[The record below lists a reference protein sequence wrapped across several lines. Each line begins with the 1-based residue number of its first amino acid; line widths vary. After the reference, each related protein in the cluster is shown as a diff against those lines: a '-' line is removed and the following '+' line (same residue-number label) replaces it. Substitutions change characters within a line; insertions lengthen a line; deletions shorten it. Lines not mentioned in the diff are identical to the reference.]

1 METGGGRFGVSE
13 TLGALNA
20 ALKKKPGPPASV
32 WFKESSARN
41 LRSRDFLAPQ
51 AALRPLFPGGQ
62 VPKDIIEDVISLKC
76 PGVPPLQSCQQTPL
90 GLTVQL
96 QRPAAFQQV
105 LNSIAEFTKPFQS
118 AGGQSIILN
127 CTPLWSW
134 RSLDMLSLSNLRAIL
149 VTDHLA
155 EVLRIQGLNVH
166 LVPAVPDEGI
176 QKFLHQLRVDWSSE
190 LETTFIPEDVLAL
203 KQVLSQCPYA
213 TVPGLEPGQT
223 RLADDVIFKVHL
235 KNFLAQ
241 QSLEGY
247 DPNLDVCL
255 VTEEKLRVLA
265 QLRQM
270 ALRCAGTGPGGCCR
284 VVHVVSCEGEF
295 QQQQVDL
302 LWRMLDLGAHTALQK
317 HLVCGPVKV
326 ANSPSPVG
334 APQYFQ
340 LRRCQ
345 MYEASVMKYGDLVQD
360 NSWTEIISVLT
371 SAAMRFEML
380 STAHQSQIFL
390 NLEDSSIST
399 KGTKSGAFVMY
410 NCARL
415 ATLFKT
421 YQQAVEQG
429 RMAFA
434 VQLHSSLPRD
444 PEPGSTTAPLQQRD
458 SNHSQHRGGV
468 QVPDP
473 PEHGLQLLLQPRS
486 HTGGATASLVQP
498 DVCSATAD
506 ERSERRDPQGPGYPP
521 PASSQPDLSH
531 AATAQVPNGE
541 QRVCSEAAVRSSRGN
556 PVLEGGGGGGVPH
569 RVSCSLEGLAVLEQ
583 KGFNAL
589 STARAAALLA
599 PGPGLCLP
607 ATDANL
613 AGEPGPSHHQPFG
626 ICLP

>member
-20 ALKKKPGPPASV
+20 ALKKELGPPASV

-51 AALRPLFPGGQ
+51 AALRALFAGGP
-62 VPKDIIEDVISLKC
+62 VPKGIIEDVISLKC

-105 LNSIAEFTKPFQS
+105 LNSIAEFTKPSQAAS
-118 AGGQSIILN
+118 GKSIILN
-127 CTPLWSW
+127 CTPLRSR

-155 EVLRIQGLNVH
+155 EVLRIQGMNVH

-176 QKFLHQLRVDWSSE
+176 QKFLHQLSVDWPSE
-190 LETTFIPEDVLAL
+190 LEAAFIPEDVLAL

-213 TVPGLEPGQT
+213 TVPGLEPRQM

-235 KNFLAQ
+235 KNFLVQ

-265 QLRQM
+265 ELRQI
-270 ALRCAGTGPGGCCR
+270 ALRCAGTGPAGCCR
-284 VVHVVSCEGEF
+284 VVHVVSCKGEF

-302 LWRMLDLGAHTALQK
+302 LWRMLDLGPHTALQK

-360 NSWTEIISVLT
+360 DSWTEIISVLT
-371 SAAMRFEML
+371 SAAIRFEML
-380 STAHQSQIFL
+380 STAHYSQIIL
-390 NLEDSSIST
+390 DLEDSSIST

-429 RMAFA
+429 AYPAF
-434 VQLHSSLPRD
+434 
-444 PEPGSTTAPLQQRD
+444 
-458 SNHSQHRGGV
+458 
-468 QVPDP
+468 
-473 PEHGLQLLLQPRS
+473 
-486 HTGGATASLVQP
+486 
-498 DVCSATAD
+498 
-506 ERSERRDPQGPGYPP
+506 P
-521 PASSQPDLSH
+521 PASELNFSLLREEGEWLLLFNYILPFPETLSQSAQLPFSSKGIRITASTEAVCKFLIHLSMDFSSYY
-531 AATAQVPNGE
+531 N
-541 QRVCSEAAVRSSRGN
+541 RVHI
-556 PVLEGGGGGGVPH
+556 L
-569 RVSCSLEGLAVLEQ
+569 
-583 KGFNAL
+583 
-589 STARAAALLA
+589 
-599 PGPGLCLP
+599 
-607 ATDANL
+607 
-613 AGEPGPSHHQPFG
+613 GEP
-626 ICLP
+626 LPHLFSQMFARLQLMKGVREVIHRALATLHLPPLSQI

>member
-1 METGGGRFGVSE
+1 MATPLFRRHPRWRPRNFQPHPRGLLESVTLLPVGKQEVAHCPLPPNPWREVPVSAAASVPMETGGGRFGVSE

-20 ALKKKPGPPASV
+20 ALKKEPGPPASV

-51 AALRPLFPGGQ
+51 AALRPLFAGGQ
-62 VPKDIIEDVISLKC
+62 VPKDIIEDVISLNC
-76 PGVPPLQSCQQTPL
+76 PGVPPLQSCQQTAL

-105 LNSIAEFTKPFQS
+105 LNSLAEFTKPSQS
-118 AGGQSIILN
+118 ASAQSIILN
-127 CTPLWSW
+127 CTPLRSR

-155 EVLRIQGLNVH
+155 EVLRLQGMNVH

-176 QKFLHQLRVDWSSE
+176 RKFLHQLRVDWPLE

-213 TVPGLEPGQT
+213 TVPGPEPGQT

-265 QLRQM
+265 ELRQM
-270 ALRCAGTGPGGCCR
+270 ALRCA
-284 VVHVVSCEGEF
+284 
-295 QQQQVDL
+295 
-302 LWRMLDLGAHTALQK
+302 K

-326 ANSPSPVG
+326 ANSPPPVG

-360 NSWTEIISVLT
+360 DSWTEIISVLT
-371 SAAMRFEML
+371 SAAIRFEML
-380 STAHQSQIFL
+380 STAHQSQIIL
-390 NLEDSSIST
+390 DLEDSSIST

-429 RMAFA
+429 AYPAF
-434 VQLHSSLPRD
+434 
-444 PEPGSTTAPLQQRD
+444 
-458 SNHSQHRGGV
+458 
-468 QVPDP
+468 
-473 PEHGLQLLLQPRS
+473 
-486 HTGGATASLVQP
+486 
-498 DVCSATAD
+498 
-506 ERSERRDPQGPGYPP
+506 P
-521 PASSQPDLSH
+521 PASELNFSLLREEGEWLLLFNHILPFPETLSQAAQLPLSRKGIRI
-531 AATAQVPNGE
+531 TASTEAVCKFLIHLSMDFSSYYN
-541 QRVCSEAAVRSSRGN
+541 RVHI
-556 PVLEGGGGGGVPH
+556 L
-569 RVSCSLEGLAVLEQ
+569 
-583 KGFNAL
+583 
-589 STARAAALLA
+589 
-599 PGPGLCLP
+599 
-607 ATDANL
+607 
-613 AGEPGPSHHQPFG
+613 GEP
-626 ICLP
+626 LPHLFSQMFARLQLMRGVRDVIHRALATLHLPPLSQI

>member
-20 ALKKKPGPPASV
+20 ALKKEPGPPASV

-51 AALRPLFPGGQ
+51 AALRPLFAGGQ
-62 VPKDIIEDVISLKC
+62 VPKDIIEDVMSLKR
-76 PGVPPLQSCQQTPL
+76 PGLPPLQSCQQTPL

-96 QRPAAFQQV
+96 QRPAAFQQA
-105 LNSIAEFTKPFQS
+105 LNSIAELTKPFQS
-118 AGGQSIILN
+118 TSGQSIILN
-127 CTPLWSW
+127 CTPLWSQ
-134 RSLDMLSLSNLRAIL
+134 RSLAMLSLSHLRAIL

-176 QKFLHQLRVDWSSE
+176 QKFLHQLRVDWPSE

-213 TVPGLEPGQT
+213 IVPGLEPGQT

-235 KNFLAQ
+235 KNFLVQ

-255 VTEEKLRVLA
+255 VTEEKLQVLA
-265 QLRQM
+265 ELRQM

-302 LWRMLDLGAHTALQK
+302 LWRMLDLGAHTALQEELMVKGDLISLKTFLFLRCSLLLSFWSSTTDEKGSVPASEDLDAKK

-360 NSWTEIISVLT
+360 DSWTEIISVLT

-390 NLEDSSIST
+390 DLEDSSIST

-415 ATLFKT
+415 ATLFKS
-421 YQQAVEQG
+421 YEQAVEQG
-429 RMAFA
+429 AYPAF
-434 VQLHSSLPRD
+434 
-444 PEPGSTTAPLQQRD
+444 
-458 SNHSQHRGGV
+458 
-468 QVPDP
+468 
-473 PEHGLQLLLQPRS
+473 
-486 HTGGATASLVQP
+486 
-498 DVCSATAD
+498 
-506 ERSERRDPQGPGYPP
+506 P
-521 PASSQPDLSH
+521 PASELNFSLLREEGEWLLLFNYILPFPETLSQAAQLPLSSKGIRITASTEAEPLPH
-531 AATAQVPNGE
+531 LFSQMFARLQLMRGVRDVIHRALATLHLP
-541 QRVCSEAAVRSSRGN
+541 
-556 PVLEGGGGGGVPH
+556 P
-569 RVSCSLEGLAVLEQ
+569 
-583 KGFNAL
+583 L
-589 STARAAALLA
+589 S
-599 PGPGLCLP
+599 
-607 ATDANL
+607 
-613 AGEPGPSHHQPFG
+613 Q
-626 ICLP
+626 I

>member
-176 QKFLHQLRVDWSSE
+176 QKFLHQLRVDWPSE

-270 ALRCAGTGPGGCCR
+270 ALRCA
-284 VVHVVSCEGEF
+284 
-295 QQQQVDL
+295 
-302 LWRMLDLGAHTALQK
+302 K

-458 SNHSQHRGGV
+458 SNHSQHRGG
-468 QVPDP
+468 
-473 PEHGLQLLLQPRS
+473 
-486 HTGGATASLVQP
+486 ATASLVQP

>member
-176 QKFLHQLRVDWSSE
+176 QKFLHQLRVDWPSE

-302 LWRMLDLGAHTALQK
+302 LWRMLDLGAHTALQEELMVKGDRISLKTFLFLLCSLPLPFWSSTTDEKGSVPASEDLDAKK

-429 RMAFA
+429 AYPAFPPASELNFSLLREEGEWLLLFNYILPFPETLSQAAQLPLSSKGIRITASTEA
-434 VQLHSSLPRD
+434 VCKFLIHLSMDFSSYYNRVHILGVSRD
-444 PEPGSTTAPLQQRD
+444 PPGKQPALPARQQ
-458 SNHSQHRGGV
+458 
-468 QVPDP
+468 
-473 PEHGLQLLLQPRS
+473 QLLLSLSSCRLQCP
-486 HTGGATASLVQP
+486 TGHAPPWEANGTAV
-498 DVCSATAD
+498 
-506 ERSERRDPQGPGYPP
+506 
-521 PASSQPDLSH
+521 H
-531 AATAQVPNGE
+531 
-541 QRVCSEAAVRSSRGN
+541 
-556 PVLEGGGGGGVPH
+556 
-569 RVSCSLEGLAVLEQ
+569 
-583 KGFNAL
+583 
-589 STARAAALLA
+589 
-599 PGPGLCLP
+599 
-607 ATDANL
+607 
-613 AGEPGPSHHQPFG
+613 
-626 ICLP
+626 

>member
-176 QKFLHQLRVDWSSE
+176 QKFLHQMRVDWPSE

-203 KQVLSQCPYA
+203 KQVLSRCPYA
-213 TVPGLEPGQT
+213 TVSGLEPGQM
-223 RLADDVIFKVHL
+223 RLADNVIFKVHL

-265 QLRQM
+265 ELRQM
-270 ALRCAGTGPGGCCR
+270 ALRCA
-284 VVHVVSCEGEF
+284 
-295 QQQQVDL
+295 
-302 LWRMLDLGAHTALQK
+302 K

-360 NSWTEIISVLT
+360 DSWTEIISVLT

-429 RMAFA
+429 AYPAFPPASELNFSLLREEGEWLLLFNYILPFPETLSQAAQLPLSSKGIRITASTEA
-434 VQLHSSLPRD
+434 VCKFLIHLSMDFSSYYNRVHILGEPLPH
-444 PEPGSTTAPLQQRD
+444 LF
-458 SNHSQHRGGV
+458 SQMFAR
-468 QVPDP
+468 
-473 PEHGLQLLLQPRS
+473 LQLLRGVRDVIHRAL
-486 HTGGATASLVQP
+486 ATLHL
-498 DVCSATAD
+498 
-506 ERSERRDPQGPGYPP
+506 PP
-521 PASSQPDLSH
+521 LSQ
-531 AATAQVPNGE
+531 
-541 QRVCSEAAVRSSRGN
+541 
-556 PVLEGGGGGGVPH
+556 
-569 RVSCSLEGLAVLEQ
+569 
-583 KGFNAL
+583 
-589 STARAAALLA
+589 
-599 PGPGLCLP
+599 
-607 ATDANL
+607 
-613 AGEPGPSHHQPFG
+613 
-626 ICLP
+626 I

>member
-20 ALKKKPGPPASV
+20 ALKKELGPPASV

-51 AALRPLFPGGQ
+51 AALRALFAGGP
-62 VPKDIIEDVISLKC
+62 VPKGIIEDVISLKC

-105 LNSIAEFTKPFQS
+105 LNSIAEFTKPSQAAS
-118 AGGQSIILN
+118 GQSIILN
-127 CTPLWSW
+127 CTPLWGR
-134 RSLDMLSLSNLRAIL
+134 RSLDMLSLTNLRAIL

-155 EVLRIQGLNVH
+155 EVLRIQGMNVH

-176 QKFLHQLRVDWSSE
+176 QKFLHQLRVDWPSE
-190 LETTFIPEDVLAL
+190 LETAFIPEDVLAL

-213 TVPGLEPGQT
+213 TVPGLEPQQM
-223 RLADDVIFKVHL
+223 RLADDVIYKVHL

-265 QLRQM
+265 ELRQM
-270 ALRCAGTGPGGCCR
+270 ALRCAGTGPAGCCR
-284 VVHVVSCEGEF
+284 VVHVVSCKGEF

-302 LWRMLDLGAHTALQK
+302 LWRMLDLGPHTALQEELMVKGDLISLKTFLFLLCSLPLPFLSVVLSQKGSVPAPEDLDAKK

-334 APQYFQ
+334 APQYFH

-360 NSWTEIISVLT
+360 DSWTEIISVLT
-371 SAAMRFEML
+371 SAAIRFEML
-380 STAHQSQIFL
+380 STAHQSQIIL
-390 NLEDSSIST
+390 DLEDSSIST

-429 RMAFA
+429 AYPAF
-434 VQLHSSLPRD
+434 
-444 PEPGSTTAPLQQRD
+444 
-458 SNHSQHRGGV
+458 
-468 QVPDP
+468 
-473 PEHGLQLLLQPRS
+473 
-486 HTGGATASLVQP
+486 
-498 DVCSATAD
+498 
-506 ERSERRDPQGPGYPP
+506 P
-521 PASSQPDLSH
+521 PASELNFSLLREEGEWLLLFNYILPFPETLSQSAQLPLSSKGIRI
-531 AATAQVPNGE
+531 TASTEAVCKFLIHLSMDFSSYYN
-541 QRVCSEAAVRSSRGN
+541 RVHI
-556 PVLEGGGGGGVPH
+556 L
-569 RVSCSLEGLAVLEQ
+569 
-583 KGFNAL
+583 
-589 STARAAALLA
+589 
-599 PGPGLCLP
+599 
-607 ATDANL
+607 
-613 AGEPGPSHHQPFG
+613 GEP
-626 ICLP
+626 LPHLFSQMFARLQLMRGVRDVIHRALATLHLPPLSQI

>member
-20 ALKKKPGPPASV
+20 ALKKEPGPPASV

-51 AALRPLFPGGQ
+51 AALRPLFAGGQ
-62 VPKDIIEDVISLKC
+62 VPKDIIEDVMSLKR
-76 PGVPPLQSCQQTPL
+76 PGLPPLQSCQQTPL

-96 QRPAAFQQV
+96 QRPAAFQQA
-105 LNSIAEFTKPFQS
+105 LNSIAELTKPFQS
-118 AGGQSIILN
+118 TSGQSIILN
-127 CTPLWSW
+127 CTPLWSQ
-134 RSLDMLSLSNLRAIL
+134 RSLAMLSLSHLRAIL

-176 QKFLHQLRVDWSSE
+176 QKFLHQLRVDWPSE

-213 TVPGLEPGQT
+213 IVPGLEPGQT

-235 KNFLAQ
+235 KNFLVQ

-255 VTEEKLRVLA
+255 VTEEKLQVLA
-265 QLRQM
+265 ELRQM
-270 ALRCAGTGPGGCCR
+270 ALRCAVSNPAALVNREPRVPALFLPGLGGSLSNQAAALLQGTGPGGCCR

-360 NSWTEIISVLT
+360 DSWTEIISVLT

-390 NLEDSSIST
+390 DLEDSSIST

-415 ATLFKT
+415 ATLFKS
-421 YQQAVEQG
+421 YEQAVEQG
-429 RMAFA
+429 AYPAF
-434 VQLHSSLPRD
+434 
-444 PEPGSTTAPLQQRD
+444 
-458 SNHSQHRGGV
+458 
-468 QVPDP
+468 
-473 PEHGLQLLLQPRS
+473 
-486 HTGGATASLVQP
+486 
-498 DVCSATAD
+498 
-506 ERSERRDPQGPGYPP
+506 P
-521 PASSQPDLSH
+521 PASELNFSLLREEGEWLLLFNYILPFPETLSQAAQLPLSSKGIRI
-531 AATAQVPNGE
+531 TASTEAVCKFLIHLSMDFSSYYN
-541 QRVCSEAAVRSSRGN
+541 RVHI
-556 PVLEGGGGGGVPH
+556 L
-569 RVSCSLEGLAVLEQ
+569 
-583 KGFNAL
+583 
-589 STARAAALLA
+589 
-599 PGPGLCLP
+599 
-607 ATDANL
+607 
-613 AGEPGPSHHQPFG
+613 GEP
-626 ICLP
+626 LPHLFSQMFARLQLMRGVRDVIHRALATLHLPPLSQI

>member
-20 ALKKKPGPPASV
+20 ALKKDPGPPASV

-51 AALRPLFPGGQ
+51 AALRPLFAGGQ

-105 LNSIAEFTKPFQS
+105 LNSIAEFTKPSQS
-118 AGGQSIILN
+118 ASGQSIVLN
-127 CTPLWSW
+127 CTPLWS
-134 RSLDMLSLSNLRAIL
+134 RKSLDMLSLSNLRAIL

-166 LVPAVPDEGI
+166 LVPAAPDEGI
-176 QKFLHQLRVDWSSE
+176 QKFLHQLRVEWPSE

-213 TVPGLEPGQT
+213 TVPGLEPGKT
-223 RLADDVIFKVHL
+223 RLPDNVIFKVHL
-235 KNFLAQ
+235 KSFLAQ

-265 QLRQM
+265 ELRQM
-270 ALRCAGTGPGGCCR
+270 ALRCAGTEPGGCCR

-360 NSWTEIISVLT
+360 DSWTEIISVLT
-371 SAAMRFEML
+371 SAAIRFEML

-390 NLEDSSIST
+390 DLEDSSIST

-421 YQQAVEQG
+421 YQQAVERG
-429 RMAFA
+429 AYPAF
-434 VQLHSSLPRD
+434 
-444 PEPGSTTAPLQQRD
+444 
-458 SNHSQHRGGV
+458 
-468 QVPDP
+468 
-473 PEHGLQLLLQPRS
+473 
-486 HTGGATASLVQP
+486 
-498 DVCSATAD
+498 
-506 ERSERRDPQGPGYPP
+506 P
-521 PASSQPDLSH
+521 PASELNFSLLREEVCKFLIHLSMDFSSYY
-531 AATAQVPNGE
+531 N
-541 QRVCSEAAVRSSRGN
+541 RVHI
-556 PVLEGGGGGGVPH
+556 L
-569 RVSCSLEGLAVLEQ
+569 
-583 KGFNAL
+583 
-589 STARAAALLA
+589 
-599 PGPGLCLP
+599 
-607 ATDANL
+607 
-613 AGEPGPSHHQPFG
+613 GEPLHHLFSQMFARLQLMRG
-626 ICLP
+626 VRDVIHRALATLHLPPLSQI